1 MSNDHGKHGLG
12 KDIGDNDHHKIGL
25 AKDIVDNDHSKPGL
39 AKDIVDN
46 DHRKLGF
53 TKNVEDNDHPDY
65 RVFDNGIRF
74 NEIVHP
80 GFSFKLVDTNFQSVN
95 GSEELGEDDIEE
107 VKQEEDREGVVDL
120 GFLVK
125 GLELRRRDASA
136 IFFLV
141 SLLSAA
147 YGYVI
152 AGYVVTYSWVL
163 GIVFLEV
170 VNHYLGRNRSYFRT
184 IWDGSTL
191 GLKRLSGFI
200 LMKWAVRDALTQ
212 LLGLWY
218 FGEIEDQYSFFKI
231 FLRLKLMPF
240 SITSS
245 WIKGFEKET
254 AGFMFAW
261 LLMDLVVE
269 FVFALDSWVAIV
281 DSRRTGREIV
291 KEGCYLL
298 STMFKPAVTIKCL
311 ESILCGSYL
320 KWSLARY
327 FGKLFGTAFQSLM
340 EVYFMVTWLIF
351 YFAVRSKEAT
361 SIGRTF
367 GQRELEGFI
376 QGHR

>member
-1 MSNDHGKHGLG
+1 METAL
-12 KDIGDNDHHKIGL
+12 
-25 AKDIVDNDHSKPGL
+25 
-39 AKDIVDN
+39 
-46 DHRKLGF
+46 
-53 TKNVEDNDHPDY
+53 
-65 RVFDNGIRF
+65 
-74 NEIVHP
+74 
-80 GFSFKLVDTNFQSVN
+80 QSVN
-95 GSEELGEDDIEE
+95 SSEELDVDDSEV
-107 VKQEEDREGVVDL
+107 VKQDDERDGIVDL

-125 GLELRRRDASA
+125 GLALRRRDASSL
-136 IFFLV
+136 FFLL

-152 AGYVVTYSWVL
+152 AGFVVTYSWVH

-170 VNHYLGRNRSYFRT
+170 VNYYLGRNRSYFRT
-184 IWDGSTL
+184 MWDGSIL

-200 LMKWAVRDALTQ
+200 LMKWAVKDALTQ

-231 FLRLKLMPF
+231 FIRLKLMPF

-245 WIKGFEKET
+245 WIRGFEKET
-254 AGFMFAW
+254 SGFMFAW
-261 LLMDLVVE
+261 LMTDLVVE

-320 KWSLARY
+320 KWSLGRY
-327 FGKLFGTAFQSLM
+327 FGKLCGTAFQSLM

-361 SIGRTF
+361 LIGRTF

-376 QGHR
+376 

>member
-1 MSNDHGKHGLG
+1 M
-12 KDIGDNDHHKIGL
+12 
-25 AKDIVDNDHSKPGL
+25 
-39 AKDIVDN
+39 
-46 DHRKLGF
+46 
-53 TKNVEDNDHPDY
+53 
-65 RVFDNGIRF
+65 
-74 NEIVHP
+74 HP
-80 GFSFKLVDTNFQSVN
+80 GFSLKLIDTALRYDNTSENSDEDESVV
-95 GSEELGEDDIEE
+95 L
-107 VKQEEDREGVVDL
+107 KQEEEEDEEEGEGNVRERVVDL

-125 GLELRRRDASA
+125 GLHLRQRDASA
-136 IFFLV
+136 LFFIV

-152 AGYVVTYSWVL
+152 AGFVVTYSWVL

-170 VNHYLGRNRSYFRT
+170 VNHYLGRNRSFIRT
-184 IWDGSTL
+184 IWNGSTL

-231 FLRLKLMPF
+231 FVRLKLMPF

-245 WIKGFEKET
+245 WIRGFEKET

-261 LLMDLVVE
+261 LLLDLVVE

-298 STMFKPAVTIKCL
+298 SMMFKPALTIKCL
-311 ESILCGSYL
+311 ESIICGSYM

-340 EVYFMVTWLIF
+340 EVYFMVAWLIF

-361 SIGRTF
+361 SLGRTF
-367 GQRELEGFI
+367 GQRELDGFI